1 MIFTTLQQQS
11 NMTTSWPAHTLDDSK
26 FEDVFQLAQKFE
38 LHCAQVYSHAAT
50 HPDSAPSADY
60 VMQLVSQAYRAVHS
74 LHMQK
79 IASAYLDSGAAVAA
93 LETKAKEYRDASS
106 NNDTHSVEAVEE
118 ETPQVPGAGLVDLLN
133 GDFEDDEEED
143 SEWEESDE
151 ETDDEYYEYCEGSD
165 SDSNSDLEELARTS
179 RIDLS
184 QPIQQNEMSNDA
196 QAREPTYAPK
206 TQTTIAKEETPPPVS
221 IIQDQAMHD
230 RITAALQNLTLPSE
244 EPEDVPLTR
253 VETYIDP
260 SMTTCT
266 MSPTHETHREPEDV
280 PLTRV
285 KTYID
290 PSMTTCAMS
299 ATHETHSEDSAVQI
313 ESHQEPKLEH
323 FATAPAHNTTK
334 SGAESVALHRKISMR
349 SSPGGISRRLK
360 TVCYKFAGRAMVPV
374 RGKVN

>member
-1 MIFTTLQQQS
+1 
-11 NMTTSWPAHTLDDSK
+11 MTTSWPDHTLDDSK

-38 LHCAQVYSHAAT
+38 LHCTKVYSHAAT

-79 IASAYLDSGAAVAA
+79 IASAYLDSGAATAA

-106 NNDTHSVEAVEE
+106 DNDIHPVEAVKE
-118 ETPQVPGAGLVDLLN
+118 ETPQAPSAGLVDLLN

-184 QPIQQNEMSNDA
+184 QPFQQKSSDE
-196 QAREPTYAPK
+196 QAREPTDAPQ
-206 TQTTIAKEETPPPVS
+206 TQTTITKEETPPTPVS
-221 IIQDQAMHD
+221 ITQDQAMHD

-253 VETYIDP
+253 VETYIDT
-260 SMTTCT
+260 SMPNCT
-266 MSPTHETHREPEDV
+266 MSPTHETHRGD
-280 PLTRV
+280 T
-285 KTYID
+285 
-290 PSMTTCAMS
+290 
-299 ATHETHSEDSAVQI
+299 AVQI

-323 FATAPAHNTTK
+323 FATAPTLNTTK

-349 SSPGGISRRLK
+349 SSPGGLSRRLK